1 MVKIKCKKFLK
12 SVNKAKTQALI
23 ISERGIKMISD
34 EQLIR
39 LVLNKEEDAI
49 TYLVERYKT
58 PLYTFTLNL
67 CKDKYEAEELFQDT
81 WVKVFTNL
89 EQYKEKNFK
98 NWIISIC
105 LNLYRDKYRKKKR
118 WLNKVTDFFK
128 DTTEKD
134 NTLNNVKEDSSI
146 DDVMVATEN
155 SQILKTCLNELND
168 DYRIPVILYYFEE
181 KTYQEISEILNIPI
195 GTVKS
200 RLNSAKKKLKIEME
214 ARNFE

>member
-1 MVKIKCKKFLK
+1 
-12 SVNKAKTQALI
+12 
-23 ISERGIKMISD
+23 MISD

-39 LVLNKEEDAI
+39 LVLNKESDAI

-81 WVKVFTNL
+81 WVKVCTNL

-98 NWIISIC
+98 NWIISIS
-105 LNLYRDKYRKKKR
+105 LNLYKDKYRKKKR
-118 WLNKVTDFFK
+118 WLNKITDFFK
-128 DTTEKD
+128 DSTEKD
-134 NTLNNVKEDSSI
+134 NALNNVPEDSSI
-146 DDVMVATEN
+146 GDMVVATEN
-155 SQILKTCLNELND
+155 SQLLKICINQLND

-181 KTYQEISEILNIPI
+181 KTYKEISEILDIPI

-200 RLNSAKKKLKIEME
+200 RLNTAKKKLKIEME

>member
-1 MVKIKCKKFLK
+1 
-12 SVNKAKTQALI
+12 
-23 ISERGIKMISD
+23 MISD
-34 EQLIR
+34 DQLIR
-39 LVLNKEEDAI
+39 LVLNKETDAI

-58 PLYTFTLNL
+58 PLYTFILNL

-81 WVKVFTNL
+81 WVRVFTNL

-98 NWIISIC
+98 NWLISIS
-105 LNLYRDKYRKKKR
+105 LNLYRDKYRRKKR
-118 WLNKVTDFFK
+118 WLNKITDFFK
-128 DTTEKD
+128 DNTEKD
-134 NTLNNVKEDSSI
+134 NALNNVQEDCFI
-146 DDVMVATEN
+146 DDMVVVAEN
-155 SQILKTCLNELND
+155 SKLLKICLGQLHD

-181 KTYQEISEILNIPI
+181 KSYQEISEFLGIPI